1 VFSGLAS
8 PTSLLPVSVSI
19 FSYLRNDFLA
29 TALPLSVAS
38 LDAPKL
44 FVPTE
49 TARNSETSSVPE

>member
-1 VFSGLAS
+1 
-8 PTSLLPVSVSI
+8 VSVSI

-49 TARNSETSSVPE
+49 TARNRETSSVPE

>member
-1 VFSGLAS
+1 
-8 PTSLLPVSVSI
+8 VSASI

-44 FVPTE
+44 FAATE
-49 TARNSETSSVPE
+49 TARNRETSSVPE